1 MTKTMSSAV
10 TESQADIYQQAR
22 DQLSSI
28 EDFIR
33 FSASQFHQA
42 DLYFGH
48 GTDNAWDEAVAIV
61 LQMLD
66 LPNDYPA
73 TMLGA
78 TLLDDEKAHL
88 VSAIKERVEH
98 RKPLAY
104 ITNKAYYCGLEFY
117 IDERVLV
124 PRSPIAELIQ
134 NDFYPWLEAD
144 NPRILDLC
152 CGSGC
157 IGMATAAYIEDAE
170 VVVSDISEEALTV
183 AEINNERLGLYPKVQ
198 IVQSDLFENLQGEQF
213 DLIVSNPPYVDA
225 EDLAEMP
232 HEYQHEPEIGLG
244 SGVDGLDLTRKILQ
258 QAANHL
264 TEQGCL
270 IVEVGNSWPALEEAF
285 PLIEFTWLE
294 FEHGGDGVFLLTKQQ
309 LIEAFN

>member
-1 MTKTMSSAV
+1 MTLSP
-10 TESQADIYQQAR
+10 IYQEAEQSLETVA
-22 DQLSSI
+22 
-28 EDFIR
+28 DFIR
-33 FSASQFHQA
+33 FAATQFHQS

-66 LPNDYPA
+66 LPQDYPQG
-73 TMLGA
+73 MLTA
-78 TLLDDEKAHL
+78 KILADEKKHL
-88 VSAIKERVEH
+88 VHAIFERVEN

-104 ITNKAYYCGLEFY
+104 ITNKAYFCGLEFY

-124 PRSPIAELIQ
+124 PRSPIAELIE

-157 IGMATAAYIEDAE
+157 IGLAIAAYIEDAE
-170 VVVSDISEEALTV
+170 VVLSDISEDAITV
-183 AEINNERLGLYPKVQ
+183 ADINNERLGLYPKAQ
-198 IVQSDLFENLQGEQF
+198 TAISDLFESLADEQF
-213 DLIVSNPPYVDA
+213 DLIVSNPPYVDL
-225 EDLAEMP
+225 EDLSDMP
-232 HEYQHEPEIGLG
+232 AEYQHEPEIGLG
-244 SGVDGLDLTRKILQ
+244 SGKDGLDITRRILE
-258 QAANHL
+258 QAADHL

-285 PLIEFTWLE
+285 PNVPFTWLE
-294 FEHGGDGVFLLTKQQ
+294 FEKGGDGVFLLTRQQ
-309 LIEAFN
+309 LVEHFS